1 VSAMLRKGAPV
12 SKPAIVTV
20 DDDPQVLAAV
30 SRDLRRHYGEG
41 YRIVRASS
49 GAEAL
54 EALSELQSRGDVVAA
69 YVVDQRMP
77 EMSGTEFLI
86 QAVGLFPDAKRV
98 LLTAYADTDAA
109 ISAINEVGLDHYLMK
124 PWDPPEENLYPV
136 LDDLLE
142 DWRADVPAPYDG
154 IRVIGARWSPDSYEI
169 KDFLSRNQV
178 PYRFFD
184 VETDPDAK
192 AVAKAGGEPSGL
204 PLVVFPDGTRLVR
217 PDYRMLADHA
227 GLQTE
232 PTATHYD
239 LVVIGAGPAG
249 LGAGVYGA
257 SEGLRTALI
266 ERQATGGQAGTSS
279 RIENYLGFPKGISGG
294 DLARRATIQA
304 KRLGAEILTA
314 VEATSV
320 RVEDPTKIVTL
331 NDGTE
336 LSCRAL
342 LIATG
347 MTIRTLDVPG
357 AEPLVGAGIWY
368 GAAVA
373 EAVTYRGEDVF
384 VVGGANSAGQA
395 AMMLSK
401 YAGKVTVLVR
411 GESLEAG
418 MSQYLIDQ
426 IAATSNIRV
435 QVNTEV
441 ARAGGEGHLQEITLR
456 NRTDGTEETHD
467 AAGLF
472 IFIGARPHSGFVEG
486 VVERDG
492 RGFILTGPDLLVD
505 GSWHPTWPL
514 QRDPYL
520 LETSVPGIF
529 AAGDVRANVIRRV
542 ASAVGQ
548 GAVAVSFIHKYL
560 ETA

>member
-1 VSAMLRKGAPV
+1 M
-12 SKPAIVTV
+12 SKPVVLAV
-20 DDDPQVLAAV
+20 DDDPQVLASV

-41 YRIVRASS
+41 YRIMRASS
-49 GAEAL
+49 GAEAIETL
-54 EALSELQSRGDVVAA
+54 TELQSRGDVVAA
-69 YVVDQRMP
+69 FVVDQRMP
-77 EMSGTEFLI
+77 EMSGTEFLTR
-86 QAVGLFPDAKRV
+86 AVGFYPDSKKL

-109 ISAINEVGLDHYLMK
+109 IAAINDVGLDHYLMK
-124 PWDPPEENLYPV
+124 PWDPPEEHLYPV

-154 IRVIGARWSPDSYEI
+154 IRVIGARWSPDSHDV
-169 KDFLSRNQV
+169 KDFLSSNQV
-178 PYRFFD
+178 PYRFMD
-184 VETDPDAK
+184 VETDADAQ
-192 AVAKAGGEPSGL
+192 AIASAGSSQAAL
-204 PLVVFPDGTRLVR
+204 PLVVFPDGTRLER
-217 PDYRMLADHA
+217 PDRRTLADQA

-239 LVVIGAGPAG
+239 LVVVGAGPAG

-279 RIENYLGFPKGISGG
+279 RIENYLGFPKGISGA
-294 DLARRATIQA
+294 DLARRATAQA
-304 KRLGAEILTA
+304 RRLGAEILTA
-314 VEATSV
+314 VEATGL
-320 RVEDPTKIVTL
+320 RIEEPTKIVTL
-331 NDGTE
+331 SDGTE

-347 MTIRTLDVPG
+347 MTIRYLDVPG

-373 EAVTYRGEDVF
+373 EAVTYRGEDVY

-401 YAGKVTVLVR
+401 YAGQVTIVVR
-411 GESLEAG
+411 GASLEEG

-426 IAATSNIRV
+426 IAATPNIDV
-435 QVNTEV
+435 LLNTEV
-441 ARAGGEGHLQEITLR
+441 IEVGGEGHLQQITLR
-456 NRTDGTEETHD
+456 NRIEGTEEERA

-472 IFIGARPHSGFVEG
+472 IFIGARPHSDFVKE
-486 VVERDG
+486 VVACNQS
-492 RGFILTGPDLLVD
+492 GFILTGPDLTVGD
-505 GSWHPTWPL
+505 AGHPRWPL
-514 QRDPYL
+514 ERDPFL
-520 LETSVPGIF
+520 LETSIPGIF

-560 ETA
+560 ETT

>member
-1 VSAMLRKGAPV
+1 V
-12 SKPAIVTV
+12 SKPVIVAV

-30 SRDLRRHYGEG
+30 ARDLRRQYGES
-41 YRIVRASS
+41 YRIVRAGS
-49 GAEAL
+49 GSEAL
-54 EALSELQSRGDVVAA
+54 AALAELTGRGDTVALF
-69 YVVDQRMP
+69 VVDQRMP
-77 EMSGTEFLI
+77 EMSGTEFL
-86 QAVGLFPDAKRV
+86 ASVVPAYPDAKKI

-124 PWDPPEENLYPV
+124 PWDPPEEHLYPV
-136 LDDLLE
+136 LDELLD
-142 DWRADVPAPYDG
+142 DWRAAVPTPYDG
-154 IRVIGARWSPDSYEI
+154 IKVVGVRWSPDSYDV

-178 PYRFFD
+178 PYRFMD
-184 VETDPDAK
+184 VETEPEAR
-192 AVAKAGGEPSGL
+192 AIAGAGDRRAEL
-204 PLVVFPDGTRLVR
+204 PLVVFPDGTRLER
-217 PDYRMLADHA
+217 PDHRTLADYA

-232 PTATHYD
+232 ALTSHYD
-239 LVVIGAGPAG
+239 LVIIGAGPAG

-257 SEGLRTALI
+257 SEGLRTAVI
-266 ERQATGGQAGTSS
+266 ERHATGGQAGQSS

-294 DLARRATIQA
+294 DLARRATAQA

-314 VEATSV
+314 VEATGV

-331 NDGTE
+331 SNGTE

-342 LIATG
+342 LVASG

-357 AEPLVGAGIWY
+357 AESLIGAGIWY

-373 EAVTYRGEDVF
+373 EAVTYRGEDVL

-395 AMMLSK
+395 AMMLSRF
-401 YAGKVTVLVR
+401 ARTVTLVVR
-411 GESLEAG
+411 GESIEAR

-426 IAATSNIRV
+426 IAATPNIMVRLH
-435 QVNTEV
+435 TEV
-441 ARAGGEGHLQEITLR
+441 AGVAGEGHLEKVTLR
-456 NRTDGTEETHD
+456 DRGDGSEDTID
-467 AAGLF
+467 AGGLF
-472 IFIGARPHSGFVEG
+472 IFIGARPHSE
-486 VVERDG
+486 
-492 RGFILTGPDLLVD
+492 LVD
-505 GSWHPTWPL
+505 GVVLRDQRGFVLTGSDLMVDGAWPRLWPL
-514 QRDPYL
+514 TRDPFL

-548 GAVAVSFIHKYL
+548 GAVAVSLIHRYL